1 MITLPHNLGKFL
13 HEAKNNAKSFDI
25 RDFNNLNLK
34 NKKEWMANL
43 YFKDI
48 IETENKEIDI
58 NKSITGLSLDLMYMP
73 KLS

>member
-1 MITLPHNLGKFL
+1 
-13 HEAKNNAKSFDI
+13 
-25 RDFNNLNLK
+25 
-34 NKKEWMANL
+34 MANL